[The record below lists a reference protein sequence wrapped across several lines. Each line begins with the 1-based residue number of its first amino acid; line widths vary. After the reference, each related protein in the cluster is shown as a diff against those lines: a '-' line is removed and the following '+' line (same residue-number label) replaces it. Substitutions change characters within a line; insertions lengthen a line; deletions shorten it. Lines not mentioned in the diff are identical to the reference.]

1 MSDRSKMIPDI
12 TTANT
17 VVQGDLFIVEKAA
30 GTRTVAAENLFGS
43 IAVDVLVGGNNKLSA
58 TTLAVLKSDTP
69 VSSTGSFTARQ
80 MWFDDTYLYI
90 AINSTTLRRVALQ
103 AF

>member
-43 IAVDVLVGGNNKLSA
+43 IAVDVQVGSNNKISA
-58 TTLAVLKSDTP
+58 TNLVVLKNNTP
-69 VSSTGSFTARQ
+69 VSSTGVFTARQ